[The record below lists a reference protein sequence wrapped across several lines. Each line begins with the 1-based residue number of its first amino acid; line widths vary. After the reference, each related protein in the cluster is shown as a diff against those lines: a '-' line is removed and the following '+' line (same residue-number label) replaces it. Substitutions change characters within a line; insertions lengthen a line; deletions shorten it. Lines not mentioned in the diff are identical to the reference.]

1 MEDKNSLQGT
11 LACKL
16 QIWWNAGGHPGI
28 FGIMHLVLR
37 DIIPFSDILNGAI
50 STGSFLCSL
59 AALEIVEQSFLQDT
73 VNQTGKLNVSTV
85 YYYVFFSE
93 NDNQDRFNLITWPTF
108 VTSRVQRVSQTSQ
121 TSDIEIQNVCF
132 AVFDHPR
139 EIKEPQ

>member
-1 MEDKNSLQGT
+1 
-11 LACKL
+11 
-16 QIWWNAGGHPGI
+16 
-28 FGIMHLVLR
+28 MHLVLR

-93 NDNQDRFNLITWPTF
+93 NDNQDRFQN
-108 VTSRVQRVSQTSQ
+108 QNQN
-121 TSDIEIQNVCF
+121 TSDSDFPGLPGLISLICCSNIRMVKSELYTI
-132 AVFDHPR
+132 
-139 EIKEPQ
+139 